1 LTGDSAGT
9 NLGQGNTAFA
19 ETQSRKGPEI
29 MLQITRQTE
38 YAIRGLQDLTRR
50 SGDAPVQL
58 KVIAGSC
65 EVSEAFL
72 AKIFQMLAQAG
83 VVKSHRGVK
92 GGFSLAR
99 PADEITLRE
108 VVEVCEGGIV
118 LNHCLRKVN
127 PCERADDCN
136 VAGVWREAQSALT
149 GALDRTSLADI
160 T

>member
-1 LTGDSAGT
+1 
-9 NLGQGNTAFA
+9 
-19 ETQSRKGPEI
+19 

-83 VVKSHRGVK
+83 IVKSHRGVK
-92 GGFSLAR
+92 GGFSLGR
-99 PADEITLRE
+99 PADDITLRE

-118 LNHCLRKVN
+118 LNHCLRKIN
-127 PCERADDCN
+127 PCERKDTCN
-136 VAGVWREAQSALT
+136 VTKVWSDAQDALT

-160 T
+160 V

>member
-1 LTGDSAGT
+1 
-9 NLGQGNTAFA
+9 
-19 ETQSRKGPEI
+19 

-58 KVIAGSC
+58 KIIAGSC

-83 VVKSHRGVK
+83 IVKSHRGVK
-92 GGFSLAR
+92 GGFSLGR
-99 PADEITLRE
+99 PAAEITLRE

-118 LNHCLRKVN
+118 LNHCLRKVH
-127 PCERADDCN
+127 PCERKDECE
-136 VAGVWREAQSALT
+136 VAPVWQKAQDALT
-149 GALDRTSLADI
+149 GALDGTSLADI
-160 T
+160 A

>member
-1 LTGDSAGT
+1 
-9 NLGQGNTAFA
+9 
-19 ETQSRKGPEI
+19 

-38 YAIRGLQDLTRR
+38 YAIRGLQELARR
-50 SGDAPVQL
+50 NEKAPVQL

-72 AKIFQMLAQAG
+72 AKIFQMLGQAG
-83 VVKSHRGVK
+83 IVKSHRGVK

-99 PADEITLRE
+99 PAEEISLRD

-127 PCERADDCN
+127 PCKDVDTCAVAD
-136 VAGVWREAQSALT
+136 VWREAQDALT
-149 GALDRTSLADI
+149 GALDRTNLADVI
-160 T
+160 